1 MVGKGASEK
10 EEEAQSNNKNQKAY
24 LDSGQH
30 LKDRKEEN
38 EKKKLLLLKSGLRT
52 LGQSDRASQWAW
64 S

>member
-30 LKDRKEEN
+30 LKDRKEERWK
-38 EKKKLLLLKSGLRT
+38 EKVTS
-52 LGQSDRASQWAW
+52 S
-64 S
+64 